1 MSDPI
6 YPEGHARQTHWSSIY
21 TAAILAFLG
30 NMQLEL
36 YFSSLWPYLQ
46 EIDKTTTETFLGILI
61 AAWGLGGLL
70 SSPLFGYLSHR
81 IGKIK
86 PLLYIGFS
94 IMLLGNLVY
103 VFTGVI
109 PFGKKYLILITR
121 FTTGFGLSYTSLLRA
136 YAVAASIPADRS
148 RAIAYVT
155 GGMTL
160 GSFVGPAT
168 QLIFTPLGR
177 IGIRVVGDLHFN
189 IYTGPAILAC
199 GINLIAYFLI
209 YFCFKEKNIGVID
222 KNTAKE
228 KGVDLPPYCRTAV
241 AVCYLTTFTQYF
253 VIIVIGILNAPFVMA
268 VFNLTNAEVVKYT
281 ALSEFLRCFVAFLTY
296 VIYMKYD
303 FAKRLNSRKVS
314 FMAICGFLFYLLLTY
329 SWPFL
334 NGKLNMYSN
343 DDMLFANG
351 TEMTGCN
358 VDKYQWCD
366 SFNPINFYVY
376 YVAFIIIIGI
386 ANPNLNVSFGTLFS
400 KIIGPRPQTIEQGWL
415 QVAGTS
421 GRMIGSVSMSAL
433 ESAYGPKW
441 VWGILIGLL
450 TVTISSWVVLNHKM
464 VPLSLPEEYAE
475 FHDPNDPDVIKKR
488 NKKIKETTSIIKT

>member
-6 YPEGHARQTHWSSIY
+6 YPEGRERQTHWSSIY

-46 EIDKTTTETFLGILI
+46 EIDKTTTEKFLGLLI

-70 SSPLFGYLSHR
+70 SSPMFGHLSAR
-81 IGKIK
+81 IQKIK

-148 RAIAYVT
+148 KAIAYVT

-160 GSFVGPAT
+160 GSFIGPAL

-177 IGIRVVGDLHFN
+177 VGIRIIGDLHFN

-199 GINLIAYFLI
+199 FINLAAYFLI
-209 YFCFKEKNIGVID
+209 YFCFTEKNIGVID

-228 KGVDLPPYCRTAV
+228 KGVDLPPYCRIAV

-268 VFNLTNAEVVKYT
+268 VFGLTNAQTVKYT

-303 FAKRLNSRKVS
+303 FAKRLNSRRVS
-314 FMAICGFLFYLLLTY
+314 FLAIVGFLVYHLVTY
-329 SWPFL
+329 SWSFL
-334 NGKLNMYSN
+334 PGKLKMYSE
-343 DDMLFANG
+343 DEILFSNG
-351 TEMTGCN
+351 TELTGCN
-358 VDKYQWCD
+358 VDKYRWCD
-366 SFNPINFYVY
+366 SLNPINFYVY
-376 YVAFIIIIGI
+376 YAAFIIIIGI

-421 GRMIGSVSMSAL
+421 GRMLGSVSMSTL
-433 ESAYGPKW
+433 ESEYGPKW
-441 VWGILIGLL
+441 VWNVQIALL
-450 TVTISSWVVLNHKM
+450 VLTISSWIILKHKM

-475 FHDPNDPDVIKKR
+475 FLDPNDPDIIKK
-488 NKKIKETTSIIKT
+488 KKKSSKKTILSE